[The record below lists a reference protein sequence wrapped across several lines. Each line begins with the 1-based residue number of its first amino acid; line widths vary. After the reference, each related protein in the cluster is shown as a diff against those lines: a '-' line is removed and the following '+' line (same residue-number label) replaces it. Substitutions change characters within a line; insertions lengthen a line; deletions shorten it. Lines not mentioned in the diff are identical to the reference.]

1 MFIHKCFHHAGESG
15 MFEILQ
21 LKSADIDQPPSLW
34 IATCESNPPK
44 SPCFMHRLGRKKSM
58 SNAGYLLLSKSYYII
73 NWLVGFCLWK
83 NHALQEWQVNFS
95 ARRTAQQTQGLLG
108 CLRRQAI
115 GFFSVG
121 RRPCDIAK
129 GNLKQVSSSI
139 VSKRKNP

>member
-21 LKSADIDQPPSLW
+21 LKSTDIDQPPSLW

-44 SPCFMHRLGRKKSM
+44 SPCFMHRLGRKKTCQMLDIYYFINHTISSIDQQDFVYEKTM
-58 SNAGYLLLSKSYYII
+58 HSKSDRSI
-73 NWLVGFCLWK
+73 FQ
-83 NHALQEWQVNFS
+83 HAEPPNV
-95 ARRTAQQTQGLLG
+95 QGLLG